1 MVNEP
6 LLNVPLSISFPIVSD
21 GGASPRL
28 TAAEVEG
35 FVRAGG
41 RDRSTARHGVA
52 AEGTGRTMAG
62 ARSANGWTAGRRR
75 LLAGLV
81 LLAGGLAAGG
91 TAAAEPHYRCDR
103 LDAQAALSG
112 NEDDI
117 LSQGRDGWFFR
128 AENTD
133 LDEFFVLD
141 GESLSYMA
149 RLGAALAD
157 RGTRLVLMPVPTRAL
172 VAYDQ
177 MDPAVPLQG
186 RYARRDALAEYR
198 AFVKSL
204 GAIGLPVVD
213 LDPES
218 IRGRIGPAFYL
229 KRDLHWTPQGAKFA
243 AGLAAA
249 DIDRLLGASAADGR
263 ARFTTRQV
271 RTEPMT
277 GRLQS
282 MINQYCDDPVPA
294 QELAVFAT
302 VREGGDGGP
311 SDSAEQALFGDAGD
325 GGPQVV
331 LAGTSFSATPAFNF
345 PGFLSEALGRSVL
358 DYSISAG
365 GLSTSLLSYLETSDF
380 DRDPPAV
387 LLWEFLAYHAFPDDA
402 VAFRQ
407 MIGAANGTC
416 TGTERLVAESLVE
429 ITGAGDVIAVPPGAP
444 PLVGEAGYLALEIPD
459 RTVRRF
465 TVEVE
470 YADRDADIVTI
481 DQAPPYDSSSR
492 FFLEFSGD
500 FSAPVKS
507 VRVRGLPEDRALPI
521 SASICR
527 ARQGAS

>member
-1 MVNEP
+1 V
-6 LLNVPLSISFPIVSD
+6 
-21 GGASPRL
+21 
-28 TAAEVEG
+28 
-35 FVRAGG
+35 
-41 RDRSTARHGVA
+41 
-52 AEGTGRTMAG
+52 
-62 ARSANGWTAGRRR
+62 
-75 LLAGLV
+75 LAGL
-81 LLAGGLAAGG
+81 G
-91 TAAAEPHYRCDR
+91 AAAPAAAVEPSYRCDR
-103 LDAQAALSG
+103 LEAQAALSG
-112 NEDDI
+112 EEDAV

-128 AENTD
+128 AANTD

-141 GESLSYMA
+141 RESVAAMA
-149 RLGAALAD
+149 RLGAALRD
-157 RGTRLVLMPVPTRAL
+157 RGTRLLLLPVPTRAL

-177 MDPAVPLQG
+177 MNTAVPLQA

-198 AFVKSL
+198 ATVK
-204 GAIGLPVVD
+204 GFRAVGLDVVD
-213 LDPES
+213 LDPEM
-218 IRGRIGPAFYL
+218 IRARIGPAFYL
-229 KRDLHWTPQGAKFA
+229 KRDLHWTPQGAKFTA
-243 AGLAAA
+243 EIAAA
-249 DIDRLLGASAADGR
+249 DIDRLLGATAAEGR

-294 QELAVFAT
+294 QQLAVFQT
-302 VREGGDGGP
+302 TREGGAGGP
-311 SDSAEQALFGDAGD
+311 SDDAEQALFGDAAS

-331 LAGTSFSATPAFNF
+331 LAGTSFSATTTFNF
-345 PGFLSEALGRSVL
+345 PGFLSEALGRSIL

-380 DRDPPAV
+380 DRDPPQV
-387 LLWEFLAYHAFPDDA
+387 LLWEFLAYHSFAEDT

-416 TGTERLVAESLVE
+416 TGSERLVAESLVD
-429 ITGAGDVIAVPPGAP
+429 ITGAGEVIAVPQDAP
-444 PLVGEAGYLALEIPD
+444 PVIGQAGYLALEIPD

-465 TVEVE
+465 TVEIE

-481 DQAPPYDSSSR
+481 DQAPPYASSSR

-500 FSAPVKS
+500 FSAPVRA
-507 VRVRGLPEDRALPI
+507 VRVRGLPNDRALPI

>member
-1 MVNEP
+1 MMRP
-6 LLNVPLSISFPIVSD
+6 GRAC
-21 GGASPRL
+21 GGSS
-28 TAAEVEG
+28 
-35 FVRAGG
+35 AG
-41 RDRSTARHGVA
+41 RWAVA
-52 AEGTGRTMAG
+52 AA
-62 ARSANGWTAGRRR
+62 
-75 LLAGLV
+75 LVLAGL
-81 LLAGGLAAGG
+81 GAAAPA
-91 TAAAEPHYRCDR
+91 AAAEPSYRCDR
-103 LDAQAALSG
+103 LEAQAALSG
-112 NEDDI
+112 EEDDV

-128 AENTD
+128 AANTD

-141 GESLSYMA
+141 SESVAAMA
-149 RLGAALAD
+149 RLGAALRD
-157 RGTRLVLMPVPTRAL
+157 RGTRLLLLPMPTRAL

-177 MDPAVPLQG
+177 MNTAVPLQA

-198 AFVKSL
+198 ATVTGFRAV
-204 GAIGLPVVD
+204 GLDVVD
-213 LDPES
+213 LDPEM
-218 IRGRIGPAFYL
+218 IRARIGPAFYL
-229 KRDLHWTPQGAKFA
+229 KRDLHWTPQGAKFTA
-243 AGLAAA
+243 EIAAA
-249 DIDRLLGASAADGR
+249 DIDRLLGATATAGR

-294 QELAVFAT
+294 QQLAVFQT
-302 VREGGDGGP
+302 TREGGDGGP
-311 SDSAEQALFGDAGD
+311 NDDAEQALFGDAGS

-331 LAGTSFSATPAFNF
+331 LAGTSFSATTTFNF
-345 PGFLSEALGRSVL
+345 PGFLSAALGRSVL

-380 DRDPPAV
+380 DRDPPQV
-387 LLWEFLAYHAFPDDA
+387 LLWEFLAYHSFAEDT

-416 TGTERLVAESLVE
+416 TGSERLVAESLVD
-429 ITGAGDVIAVPPGAP
+429 ITGAGEVIAVPQDAP
-444 PLVGEAGYLALEIPD
+444 PVIGQAGYLALEIPD

-465 TVEVE
+465 TVEIE

-481 DQAPPYDSSSR
+481 DQAPPYASSSR

-500 FSAPVKS
+500 FSAPVRA
-507 VRVRGLPEDRALPI
+507 VRVRGLPNDRALPI